1 VGGPTVGLII
11 IAGMVARGSSVLA
24 TALQSKHAVSSK
36 SSMSVKDR
44 SIAVLVGMNLKAGD
58 ASTKQRLHCIVHL
71 LQNDFSADLLR
82 GYLN

>member
-11 IAGMVARGSSVLA
+11 TAGMVARVSSAVA
-24 TALQSKHAVSSK
+24 TVLQSKHAVSSK

-44 SIAVLVGMNLKAGD
+44 GIAVLVGMNLKAGD
-58 ASTKQRLHCIVHL
+58 ASTEDRLHCIVRL
-71 LQNDFSADLLR
+71 LQDDFSADVLR